1 MATKHTGR
9 CLLSFIIR
17 EMQINAKMRNHYR
30 TIRMAKM
37 KKPGK
42 DVEELALQYII
53 EGNVK

>member
-1 MATKHTGR
+1 MATKHMGR

-42 DVEELALQYII
+42 DVEELALHY
-53 EGNVK
+53 